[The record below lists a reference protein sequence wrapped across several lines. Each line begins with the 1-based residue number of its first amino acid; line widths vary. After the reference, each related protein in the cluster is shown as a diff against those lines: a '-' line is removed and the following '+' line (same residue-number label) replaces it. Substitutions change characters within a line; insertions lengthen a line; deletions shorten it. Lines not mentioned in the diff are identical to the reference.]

1 MGMSKT
7 IVIGGYGPGISNAV
21 AERFGK
27 EGFSVA
33 LVGRNAERLQA
44 GVRSLAARDVRAA
57 AFPADLSDPAAI
69 AALISKVRA
78 ELGPVT
84 VLHWNAYGN
93 AGGDLLTAKPAEI
106 RSVFE
111 LPVVGLLAALQASL
125 PDLRAQKNSALL
137 VTNGGLGLFDPAV
150 DALAVEW
157 GTHGLAVANSAKHK
171 LVRVLAAKLKP
182 EGIYVGE
189 VVVTSL
195 VKGTPFDSGNA
206 TLEPSTVGAKFWG
219 LYENRSE
226 VSALVG

>member
-1 MGMSKT
+1 MSKT
-7 IVIGGYGPGISNAV
+7 IVVSGYGPGISNAV

-27 EGFSVA
+27 EGFAVA
-33 LVGRNAERLQA
+33 LVGRNGERLQA
-44 GVRSLAARDVRAA
+44 GVRSLAAKDVRAA
-57 AFPADLSDPAAI
+57 AFPTDLSDPAAI
-69 AALISKVRA
+69 ESLISRVRA

-93 AGGDLLTAKPAEI
+93 AGGDLLTAKPAEL
-106 RSVFE
+106 RGVFE
-111 LPVVGLLAALQASL
+111 LPVVGLVTALQASL

-157 GTHGLAVANSAKHK
+157 GTHGLAIANSAKHK

-195 VKGTPFDSGNA
+195 VKGTPFDSGDA
-206 TLEPSTVGAKFWG
+206 TLEPSAVASKFWG
-219 LYENRSE
+219 LYEKRSE
-226 VSALVG
+226 ISVLVG